1 MEMCAYCAAP
11 HETAQDNVMNL
22 LTRSLVCV
30 VTVALC
36 AGATTPL
43 NSDRTVVSF
52 SDPSRPGTLAVRIV
66 MGGIVIKGADVK
78 DVTIDSHGRDHF
90 HGPIPPDPEEESR
103 GLRRLMQGTS
113 ITVEERDNRIT
124 IESPVISRPVDMEI
138 QVPRR
143 TNLAL
148 SSVNAGNITVEG
160 VDGELEVGNVNGS
173 ITLENVGGSVVA
185 HTVNG
190 RVVAKLTRVTP
201 QKSMAFTSLNGAVDV
216 SLPATAK
223 ANLKLRSDNGSI
235 FTDFDVHLLQ
245 DTASP
250 VSEDTR
256 GEEGGRYKIEVNKA
270 VYGSVNG
277 GGPEIEARTFNGNV
291 YVRKGN

>member
-1 MEMCAYCAAP
+1 
-11 HETAQDNVMNL
+11 MNL
-22 LTRSLVCV
+22 LTRALVCAA
-30 VTVALC
+30 TVAVC

-43 NSDRTVVSF
+43 NADRTVVSF
-52 SDPSRPGTLAVRIV
+52 SDPSRPGTLVVRIV

-78 DVTIDSHGRDHF
+78 DVTIDSHSHDF
-90 HGPIPPDPEEESR
+90 HGPISPDPEEESR

-113 ITVEERDNRIT
+113 ITVEEHDNRIT
-124 IESPVISRPVDMEI
+124 IESPVVTRPADMEI
-138 QVPRR
+138 QVPRH
-143 TNLAL
+143 TNLEL

-160 VDGELEVGNVNGS
+160 VEGELEVGNVNGS
-173 ITLENVGGSVVA
+173 ITLNNVGGSVVA

-190 RVVAKLTRVTP
+190 RVMAKLTRVTP

-216 SLPATAK
+216 SLPASAK

-235 FTDFDVHLLQ
+235 FTDFDLHVLS
-245 DTASP
+245 DPGSP

-256 GEEGGRYKIEVNKA
+256 GEGGRFRIEVNKA

-291 YVRKGN
+291 YVRKGS